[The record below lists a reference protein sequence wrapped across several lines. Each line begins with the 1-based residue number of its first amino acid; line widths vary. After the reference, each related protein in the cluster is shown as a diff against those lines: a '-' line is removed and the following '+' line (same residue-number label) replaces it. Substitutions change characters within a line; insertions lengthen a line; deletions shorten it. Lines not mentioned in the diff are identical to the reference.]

1 MHRALPKP
9 PPATTSA
16 SLLHPHRR
24 PFASSLLIIALM
36 AGTGLDTA
44 TANLIVNGSFEVP
57 STPNSI
63 YTIVLGGEPAGFGWT
78 VTKGE
83 VETFD
88 GLGYDFGYGQPYHG
102 SQILDLNGV
111 AVGGISQAFATTP
124 GMSYQLTFAYA
135 NNWAATS
142 PTDPATA
149 TVRIFDTGSGL
160 DVVSPLAISHGTSA
174 QSNLD
179 WTLATLTFVP
189 TGTSTTLDFDS
200 TRYSTPT
207 TGIFLDAVSVTPVPE
222 PKSIAAASAASL
234 AGLALVRRLRQGR
247 GA

>member
-1 MHRALPKP
+1 
-9 PPATTSA
+9 
-16 SLLHPHRR
+16 
-24 PFASSLLIIALM
+24 M

-44 TANLIVNGSFEVP
+44 MANLIVNGSFEVP
-57 STPNSI
+57 PTPNSI